1 MTISPAL
8 SVCMIVRDEE
18 VNLRR
23 AIESVRD
30 FASEVIVV
38 DTGSR
43 DRTVEIARSLG
54 AKVSA
59 HVWQEDFSLARNVAI
74 EAASG
79 DWILSLDADEWL
91 DAKAVAALAVALERP
106 CLAQLVR
113 IDLVADDKGSEPFRQ
128 FSALR
133 LFRRDARIRF
143 GGRVHE
149 GVAESLIAIGSTDW
163 PESGVAILDD
173 GYGIAAERQ
182 RKLARNLALLELAR
196 QDSPDD
202 LFLAY
207 KLAITLPSER
217 IQQRDALLLSS
228 IAKARLL
235 SFDDLRGLPFMP
247 AMLAAAVEVCVSQG
261 RLCDAA
267 EIASHLGPALGA
279 SSLFTAGRALA
290 RVGQVA
296 NAEALLNRF
305 ALAGPGHEHP
315 AAQPDPE
322 ANLAE
327 ACAWLG
333 WLSLQAGDLA
343 LATEWFQRG
352 LATATSLQ
360 SISIDC
366 QLIRV
371 SLAADDL
378 GDAAKRLE
386 RLYPRVAGS
395 AEAYAELMLVSA
407 ELAMAAT
414 DVAGAVQLATAALN
428 PGDDRAAA
436 LLAEIA
442 LRESSDDISRLNQ
455 LLTAVVGRRF
465 DTLAQRVRLAR
476 RLGIAIGFDIP
487 PAAKELAARG
497 EGR

>member
-1 MTISPAL
+1 MTNSSAL

-23 AIESVRD
+23 AIESVRG

-43 DRTVEIARSLG
+43 DRTVEIARVLG
-54 AKVSA
+54 AKVSTHA
-59 HVWQEDFSLARNVAI
+59 WQEDFSLARNTAI

-91 DAKAVAALAVALERP
+91 DAKAIAALALALERP

-133 LFRRDARIRF
+133 LFRRDKRIRF
-143 GGRVHE
+143 SGRVHE
-149 GVAESLIAIGSTDW
+149 GIAESLIAIGDADW

-196 QDSPDD
+196 QDNPDD

-207 KLAITLPSER
+207 KLAITLPQER
-217 IQQRDALLLSS
+217 SQQRDALLLSS

-235 SFDDLRGLPFMP
+235 SFDALRGLPFMP
-247 AMLAAAVEVCVSQG
+247 SLLAAAVEVCVNQG

-305 ALAGPGHEHP
+305 LGAGTLHEHP
-315 AAQPDPE
+315 AAQPDPA
-322 ANLAE
+322 ANPAE

-343 LATEWFQRG
+343 LATVWFQRG
-352 LATATSLQ
+352 LATATPLQ
-360 SISIDC
+360 AVSIDC

-386 RLYPRVAGS
+386 RLYPRAAGS
-395 AEAYAELMLVSA
+395 AEAHSELMLISA
-407 ELAMAAT
+407 ELAMSAC
-414 DVAGAVQLATAALN
+414 DVAGAVQLATAALT

-442 LRESSDDISRLNQ
+442 LSEEPADMQGLGNLLN
-455 LLTAVVGRRF
+455 AVVGRRF

-476 RLGIAIGFDIP
+476 RLGIAIGMDVP

-497 EGR
+497 EAR